1 MLYIAQFFLPDTSE
15 FRTLQQFFPDKFY
28 QFDTRR
34 RGNKVFPFLT
44 YIMATEQRLDDGSA
58 GGRAPYAVFLHGITQ
73 FVIIHKLACR
83 LHSTQQC
90 GFGVWFWRLGPLLRQ

>member
-1 MLYIAQFFLPDTSE
+1 MAWHFGRLDSLFLLLLVFLRVDDGDATVAVIGEHLTDDGLDLLFQFADKESWIIRPMLYIAQFFLPDTSE

-44 YIMATEQRLDDGSA
+44 
-58 GGRAPYAVFLHGITQ
+58 
-73 FVIIHKLACR
+73 
-83 LHSTQQC
+83 
-90 GFGVWFWRLGPLLRQ
+90 